1 MVGLNETF
9 YFNSC
14 LCEGTRTSLE
24 NRTQAL
30 RALKTNIEKKLTALQ
45 SCSVITARESS
56 GLPERL
62 VQRSREKIVTL
73 YLQRCLS

>member
-9 YFNSC
+9 YYNSC
-14 LCEGTRTSLE
+14 LCEDMRTSLE

-45 SCSVITARESS
+45 SCSVTTAWESS

-62 VQRSREKIVTL
+62 TPLKGLFSDQGKRW
-73 YLQRCLS
+73 

>member
-9 YFNSC
+9 YYNSC

-45 SCSVITARESS
+45 SCSVTTARESS
-56 GLPERL
+56 GLP
-62 VQRSREKIVTL
+62 
-73 YLQRCLS
+73 